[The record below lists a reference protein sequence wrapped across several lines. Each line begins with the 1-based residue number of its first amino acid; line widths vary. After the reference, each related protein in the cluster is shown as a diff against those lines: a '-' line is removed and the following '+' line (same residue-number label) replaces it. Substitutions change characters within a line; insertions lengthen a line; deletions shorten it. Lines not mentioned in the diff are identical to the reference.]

1 MKWQHLTAV
10 QKKLISITM
19 IIIIIYTIIN
29 PLIYTKV
36 YAVRDSSENNIE
48 NIDESLYPGYKAL
61 LKNLKATH
69 PNWTF
74 TLLYTNLEWTNVLDG
89 ETTHGHSLV
98 QGKAGEWLCYDCAG
112 IGYDGSSWVCASP
125 VATAYYLD
133 PRNFLTED
141 KIFQFESLSY
151 VPSIHTEAGVEAIL
165 KGTFMSNV
173 KMSEF
178 YGKPEY
184 GEKTFAQAIMYAA
197 EVSKVSPYHIA
208 SRIKQEVN
216 GPSPSVTGKVSG
228 YEGLFN
234 FCNIGATPTKN
245 DENPSGDSVINGL
258 IYARK
263 EGWNNPETAIV
274 GAAKWIGQYYISIGQ
289 DSLYLQKW
297 DVTNA
302 AGWGL
307 YNHQYMTNIQAAA
320 SESISICS
328 SYKKMF
334 GDLSNTS
341 FNFIIPMYKHIPQA
355 ISKYPSNDT
364 SGVGEQMKVVLN
376 IGVYL
381 RSAPGVKLNS
391 DKAYPFGTIVSRI
404 EKATTKVDNYYWDKV
419 VTPDGRVGYMAR
431 GTDNTA
437 YLELLN
443 PDPPTPPTPV
453 EPTEKIK
460 LYETEK
466 IIKVIPSAT
475 LADIKEKYSDATL
488 VSGTENLATGAII
501 SINGVQY
508 TVIKLGDVNG
518 SGDVKNL
525 DALMILKYY
534 AGSYEFNNNQIL
546 AADIDGSGTVNNID
560 ALATLKAYAG
570 NYTVTIK

>member
-1 MKWQHLTAV
+1 M
-10 QKKLISITM
+10 
-19 IIIIIYTIIN
+19 
-29 PLIYTKV
+29 
-36 YAVRDSSENNIE
+36 
-48 NIDESLYPGYKAL
+48 
-61 LKNLKATH
+61 KATH

-74 TLLYTNLEWTNVLDG
+74 TLLYTNLEWKDVVNG
-89 ETTHGHSLV
+89 ETDHGHNLV
-98 QGKAGEWLCYDCAG
+98 EGKTGEWLCYDCAG

-165 KGTFMSNV
+165 KGTFMSNI
-173 KMSEF
+173 KICNF
-178 YGKPEY
+178 YQNENY

-197 EVSKVSPYHIA
+197 EVSKISPYHIA
-208 SRIKQEVN
+208 SRIKQEVTIGN
-216 GPSPSVTGKVSG
+216 KPSKSVSGTVSG
-228 YEGLFN
+228 YENLFN
-234 FCNIGATPTKN
+234 FCNIKASPKVTA
-245 DENPSGDSVINGL
+245 ENPKGDSVINGL
-258 IYARK
+258 IYAR
-263 EGWNNPETAIV
+263 ERGWNNPEKAIV
-274 GAAKWIGQYYISIGQ
+274 DAAKWIGEEYISLGQ

-297 DVTNA
+297 DILGKV
-302 AGWGL
+302 WGL
-307 YNHQYMTNIQAAA
+307 YSHQYMTNIQGVA
-320 SESISICS
+320 SESTSIRD

-334 GDLSNTS
+334 GDLTNTT
-341 FNFIIPMYKHIPQA
+341 FNFIIPMYKNIPKT
-355 ISKYPSNDT
+355 ISKYPSNDI
-364 SGVGEQMKVVLN
+364 SGVGEQMKIVLN

-404 EKATTKVDNYYWDKV
+404 ETATQKVDGYYWDKV
-419 VTPDGRVGYMAR
+419 VAPDGRVGYMAR
-431 GTDNTA
+431 GTDSTA

-443 PDPPTPPTPV
+443 PNPIQ

-460 LYETEK
+460 LDETQK
-466 IIKVIPSAT
+466 TIKAIPLAT
-475 LADIKEKYSDATL
+475 LANIQEKYSTATV
-488 VSGTENLATGAII
+488 VSGTENLGTGTII
-501 SINGVQY
+501 SINGAQY

-534 AGSYEFNNNQIL
+534 AGSYELNNNQIL